1 VLGILH
7 FTGSRSCWQ
16 ACRRERAAA
25 ASGRDAMSAA
35 KPTLGASDSARLT
48 SCLDAIADGRDASRW
63 SALEQ
68 LLYFCDGADTPLLE
82 AIGGKRFK
90 TLAVL
95 VGLLSQMDELG
106 GPIQVRS
113 APEPQRVPV
122 QLVLRLLES
131 LLCNAPNNLKPFLK
145 TKDGVRLL
153 ITVIARLDSLVH
165 DPEGLTLID
174 QACNLLCFCTFHLP
188 ELATTQFVAAGGV
201 PAVARLLQCSH
212 AHYTRTLARPGTAYT
227 SRPPPEGPSGKWD
240 SLCGNC
246 CELVANVASAHEEA
260 CPSLTLT
267 LTLPLLLP
275 LTLAPSPAPNP
286 NQARASLRADGGL
299 RSLLD
304 VIPLL
309 TTPRHGT
316 AAAVQP
322 SLTFATEQVMLAC
335 STLVWCHPPSQ
346 ARLLR
351 L

>member
-1 VLGILH
+1 
-7 FTGSRSCWQ
+7 
-16 ACRRERAAA
+16 
-25 ASGRDAMSAA
+25 MSAA

-212 AHYTRTLARPGTAYT
+212 AHYTRTHARPGTAYT
-227 SRPPPEGPSGKWD
+227 TRPPPEGPPGKWD

-260 CPSLTLT
+260 RASAPYPYPTPYPLPLTPYPLPLTPYPLPLT
-267 LTLPLLLP
+267 LTLP
-275 LTLAPSPAPNP
+275 
-286 NQARASLRADGGL
+286 
-299 RSLLD
+299 
-304 VIPLL
+304 
-309 TTPRHGT
+309 
-316 AAAVQP
+316 
-322 SLTFATEQVMLAC
+322 
-335 STLVWCHPPSQ
+335 
-346 ARLLR
+346 
-351 L
+351 

>member
-1 VLGILH
+1 
-7 FTGSRSCWQ
+7 
-16 ACRRERAAA
+16 
-25 ASGRDAMSAA
+25 MSAA
-35 KPTLGASDSARLT
+35 KPTLGASDSVRLT

>member
-1 VLGILH
+1 
-7 FTGSRSCWQ
+7 
-16 ACRRERAAA
+16 
-25 ASGRDAMSAA
+25 MSAA

-267 LTLPLLLP
+267 LTLPLPLP

>member
-1 VLGILH
+1 
-7 FTGSRSCWQ
+7 
-16 ACRRERAAA
+16 
-25 ASGRDAMSAA
+25 MSAA

-267 LTLPLLLP
+267 LTLTLPLP

>member
-1 VLGILH
+1 
-7 FTGSRSCWQ
+7 
-16 ACRRERAAA
+16 
-25 ASGRDAMSAA
+25 MSAA

-246 CELVANVASAHEEA
+246 CELVANVASV
-260 CPSLTLT
+260 P
-267 LTLPLLLP
+267 LP
-275 LTLAPSPAPNP
+275 LTRTLTPNSNPKPTPTANPNP
-286 NQARASLRADGGL
+286 N
-299 RSLLD
+299 
-304 VIPLL
+304 P
-309 TTPRHGT
+309 
-316 AAAVQP
+316 
-322 SLTFATEQVMLAC
+322 
-335 STLVWCHPPSQ
+335 
-346 ARLLR
+346 
-351 L
+351 

>member
-1 VLGILH
+1 
-7 FTGSRSCWQ
+7 
-16 ACRRERAAA
+16 
-25 ASGRDAMSAA
+25 MSAA

>member
-1 VLGILH
+1 
-7 FTGSRSCWQ
+7 
-16 ACRRERAAA
+16 
-25 ASGRDAMSAA
+25 MSAA

-260 CPSLTLT
+260 RPSLTLT
-267 LTLPLLLP
+267 LTLPLPLP

>member
-1 VLGILH
+1 
-7 FTGSRSCWQ
+7 
-16 ACRRERAAA
+16 
-25 ASGRDAMSAA
+25 MSAA

-131 LLCNAPNNLKPFLK
+131 LLCNAPSNLKPFLK

-201 PAVARLLQCSH
+201 PTLARLLQCSH

-227 SRPPPEGPSGKWD
+227 TRPPPEGPSGKWD

-260 CPSLTLT
+260 
-267 LTLPLLLP
+267 
-275 LTLAPSPAPNP
+275 
-286 NQARASLRADGGL
+286 RASLRSDGGL
-299 RSLLD
+299 GSLVELL
-304 VIPLL
+304 PLL

-346 ARLLR
+346 APLLETNPNPNPNPTPTRTLTLLR
-351 L
+351 TRRCSSRAAQSSPCSRVSTPPSSA